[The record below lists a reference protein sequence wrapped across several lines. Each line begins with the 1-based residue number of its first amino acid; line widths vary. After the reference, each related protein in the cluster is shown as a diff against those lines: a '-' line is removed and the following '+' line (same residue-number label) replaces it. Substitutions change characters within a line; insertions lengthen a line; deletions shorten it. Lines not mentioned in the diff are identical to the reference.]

1 MGRQLTGGYMDET
14 TLQTYNDPTGE
25 DALMSRIPLLMGD
38 ERKMEYLA
46 YRATGFPVRQA
57 ADLTGVKMDTVR
69 GWRKRDKHFKNVEE
83 NRLAELQ
90 TTVARD
96 VVKLEFFR
104 NMRLLTLIDAKVVN
118 KVVGVRDNELLE
130 ELTAREFEWLKTVR
144 KHYDAG
150 ALMQLEKALNP
161 EADSGETKIVVV
173 LGWGKEGE
181 IVESNFNDSPG
192 TAPSYEVASAPQ

>member
-1 MGRQLTGGYMDET
+1 MDATALEDY
-14 TLQTYNDPTGE
+14 QDPTGE

-46 YRATGFPVRQA
+46 YRATGFPVYQA
-57 ADLTGVKMDTVR
+57 ADLTGVKIDTVR
-69 GWRKRDKHFKNVEE
+69 GWRRRDKFFKNIEE
-83 NRLAELQ
+83 TRLAELQ

-104 NMRLLTLIDAKVVN
+104 NMRLLTLIDARVIN
-118 KVVGVRDNELLE
+118 KVVKARDDRLLE
-130 ELTAREFEWLKTVR
+130 DLTAREFDWLKNVR
-144 KHYDAG
+144 KHYDAN

-161 EADSGETKIVVV
+161 ESASDTLEIVVK
-173 LGWGKEGE
+173 LGWGREGE
-181 IVESNFNDSPG
+181 IVEGSLVDESSG

>member
-1 MGRQLTGGYMDET
+1 MDET
-14 TLQTYNDPTGE
+14 TLQEYQDPTGE

-38 ERKMEYLA
+38 ENKMEYLA

-69 GWRKRDKHFKNVEE
+69 NWRKRDKHFKNIEE

-104 NMRLLTLIDAKVVN
+104 NMRLLTLIDARVVDKVV
-118 KVVGVRDNELLE
+118 KHRDDKDPNAALLE
-130 ELTAREFEWLKTVR
+130 GLSAREFEWLKTVR

-161 EADSGETKIVVV
+161 ESVSTEIEIVVR

-181 IVESNFNDSPG
+181 VVEAKFNESSG
-192 TAPSYEVASAPQ
+192 SAPSYEVASAPQ

>member
-1 MGRQLTGGYMDET
+1 MDET
-14 TLQTYNDPTGE
+14 ALKEYDDPTGE

-46 YRATGFPVRQA
+46 YRATGFPVLQA
-57 ADLTGVKMDTVR
+57 ADLTGVKIETVR
-69 GWRKRDKHFKNVEE
+69 GWRRRDKFFRSVEE
-83 NRLAELQ
+83 TRLAELQ

-104 NMRLLTLIDAKVVN
+104 NMRLLTLIDARVVN
-118 KVVGVRDNELLE
+118 KAVKHRDDSLLE
-130 ELTAREFEWLKTVR
+130 DLTSREYDWLKNVR

-161 EADSGETKIVVV
+161 ESASTELKIIVK

-181 IVESNFNDSPG
+181 IVESEFNDESPG
-192 TAPSYEVASAPQ
+192 TAPSYEVAPAPQ